1 MGNPNCIHDILGTVW
16 IFMND
21 KSALYWKKQDEEKT
35 ALLLVS
41 EKLASIQQPKDL
53 FQVVFELLQPTFKFD
68 QAVVVLYNEELT
80 HSKHLFH
87 FDPRAEAPDRD
98 QFYKKLMAEE
108 LPIEDSIYQEIVEA
122 EEPKIISWMYL
133 NDNYGHTVGVQ
144 SARSFGFKELLFMPM
159 SFAGK
164 RIGSFEFLSKTQNRF
179 SQNKLLLYQNIGNQM
194 AGAISNLIA
203 NEKVARAMEEIQQ
216 LNHRLKQHN
225 DYLEEE
231 VAHHYNAEG
240 MISESFVMKNVLQNV
255 KLVGKTDTTVLIIG
269 ESGTGKELIA
279 RAIHKVSNRSDKT
292 LIKINCAT
300 LPAQLIESELFGHE
314 KGAFTGA
321 VQQRIGK
328 FELAVGGT
336 LFLDEIGELPLD
348 LQAKLLR
355 VLQEREIERL
365 GGNEV
370 IKTDVRIISA
380 TNRNLLEEVEK
391 GNFRSDLYY
400 RLNVFPI
407 ALPPLRERKEE
418 VEHLAFHFLKKNS
431 KKLGKPL
438 KGISKNALKK
448 LQSYDWPGNIRE
460 LEHVIERSAILTTTS
475 QIEQVHLPSTQLTN
489 NMNEN
494 SDLVTLAENEKQHI
508 LKALKHTNGKVSG
521 YGGAAELLEIKP
533 TTLEYR
539 MKKLGIRKKYS

>member
-1 MGNPNCIHDILGTVW
+1 MDNQTTQ
-16 IFMND
+16 
-21 KSALYWKKQDEEKT
+21 YWKKRDEEKT
-35 ALLLVS
+35 TLLRVS
-41 EKLASIQQPKDL
+41 EKLASVKEPKDL
-53 FQVVFELLQPTFKFD
+53 FQIVFELLQPTFKFD

-80 HSKHLFH
+80 HSRHLFH
-87 FDPRAEAPDRD
+87 FDPKAEAPDRD
-98 QFYKKLMAEE
+98 EFYEKLMAEE
-108 LPIEDSIYQEIVEA
+108 LPVDDSIYQEIVEA

-133 NDNYGHTVGVQ
+133 NDVYGHTVGVQ

-164 RIGSFEFLSKTQNRF
+164 KIGSFEFLAKSQNRF
-179 SQNKLLLYQNIGNQM
+179 SPDKLFLYQNIGNQM

-203 NEKVARAMEEIQQ
+203 NEKVARAMEEIQL
-216 LNHRLKQHN
+216 LNRKLKQQN

-231 VAHHYNAEG
+231 VSSYYNSDG
-240 MISESFVMKNVLQNV
+240 MIAESFVMKNVLQNV
-255 KLVGKTDTTVLIIG
+255 QLVSKTETTVLITG

-279 RAIHKVSNRSDKT
+279 RAIHKASNRSDKT

-328 FELAVGGT
+328 FELAAGGT

-348 LQAKLLR
+348 LQSKLLR

-365 GGNEV
+365 GGSKV

-380 TNRNLLEEVEK
+380 TNRNLLEEVKE
-391 GNFRSDLYY
+391 GNFRSDLFY

-407 ALPPLRERKEE
+407 ALPPLRDRKEE
-418 VEHLAFHFLKKNS
+418 IPLLVKLFLTKNN
-431 KKLGKPL
+431 KKLGKRITN
-438 KGISKNALKK
+438 ISKKTLNNLKA
-448 LQSYDWPGNIRE
+448 YDWPGNIRE
-460 LEHVIERSAILTTTS
+460 MEHLVERSAILCQGTTLDK
-475 QIEQVHLPSTQLTN
+475 VYLPNKSREEDIPKDN
-489 NMNEN
+489 
-494 SDLVTLAENEKQHI
+494 DIIATLAENERRHI
-508 LKALKHTNGKVSG
+508 LKALKRSNGKVSG
-521 YGGAAELLEIKP
+521 YLGAAELLKIKP

-539 MKKLGIRKKYS
+539 MKKLGIQKKYS